1 MKRFKKSLLLCQLR
15 LTSEEGQG
23 LLEYVLLAVLIAMA
37 LISTLTSLG
46 VTLPTIFQL
55 ITEQLQGDR
64 R

>member
-1 MKRFKKSLLLCQLR
+1 MKRFKKGLMLWQLR

-23 LLEYVLLAVLIAMA
+23 LLEYVLLSVLIAMA

-55 ITEQLQGDR
+55 IIEQLQSDR

>member
-1 MKRFKKSLLLCQLR
+1 MKRFKKGLILCQLW

-23 LLEYVLLAVLIAMA
+23 LLEYVLLTVLIAMA
-37 LISTLTSLG
+37 LISMLTSLG

-55 ITEQLQGDR
+55 ITEQLQSDR